1 MDRIDADVGA
11 RFDEAGL
18 KDCPSTVAQLRRR
31 QEDLQV
37 RPARQRDVR
46 NLVDLVLAYID
57 FYDRPRPE
65 RRRVRWLIQQL
76 LEHPSWGKQF
86 VACKDGQM
94 VGFATL
100 YYTFSTLRARRV
112 AILNDLFVAPD
123 FRRLGVGARLFE
135 TCSAH
140 VREKGY
146 AHMEWVTAADNRQA
160 QAFYERL
167 GAERGDWIQYS
178 L

>member
-1 MDRIDADVGA
+1 MAV
-11 RFDEAGL
+11 
-18 KDCPSTVAQLRRR
+18 LRRHQGLHVR
-31 QEDLQV
+31 QV
-37 RPARQRDVR
+37 RQRNVPD
-46 NLVDLVLAYID
+46 LIELVLAYID

-65 RRRVRWLIQQL
+65 RRRVRWLIQRL
-76 LEHPSWGKQF
+76 LERPNWGKQF

-112 AILNDLFVAPD
+112 AILNDLFVVPD
-123 FRRLGVGARLFE
+123 SRRQGVGARLFE
-135 TCSAH
+135 TCLAH
-140 VREKGY
+140 VRQKGY

-160 QAFYERL
+160 QAFYEKL

-178 L
+178 I